1 MAAPTHECFRAAFT
15 QEPNQTIQPKQAL
28 SKALV
33 TSQEPSAL
41 RVLKHKKPSDKRIS
55 IPTNPAKPD
64 SYSTIEHKVAAVMGS
79 PQATTTPASKDQISQ
94 SVTTPI
100 NAYPFSFTVVK
111 LLRNMCARQQN
122 RNDNYSRSGILI

>member
-64 SYSTIEHKVAAVMGS
+64 SLLNNRTQSCSRHGL
-79 PQATTTPASKDQISQ
+79 TTSHNDPCIKRPNQPVGHNTYLS
-94 SVTTPI
+94 TPI
-100 NAYPFSFTVVK
+100 HSAS
-111 LLRNMCARQQN
+111 LW
-122 RNDNYSRSGILI
+122 

>member
-79 PQATTTPASKDQISQ
+79 PQATTTPVSKDQISQ
-94 SVTTPI
+94 SVTTRTYQRLSI
-100 NAYPFSFTVVK
+100 QLHCGKASQEHVCKTAK
-111 LLRNMCARQQN
+111 
-122 RNDNYSRSGILI
+122 SE